1 MSLLS
6 NLTDELKAAMRAKDS
21 LKLEALRAIKS
32 AILLAQTSSGAGDT
46 LSENEENKL
55 LQKLVKERKDSAT
68 IFKEQNRDDLAAP
81 EEAQAAV
88 IATFLPEQLTS
99 EEIEGIVVDIIKKTG
114 AEGIK
119 DMGKVMGMASKE
131 MAGKAD
137 GKSISTVVKE
147 KLSNG

>member
-46 LSENEENKL
+46 LSENEEIKL
-55 LQKLVKERKDSAT
+55 LQKLVKQRKDSAT

-119 DMGKVMGMASKE
+119 DMGKVMGLLKSKHSDTLDFS
-131 MAGKAD
+131 KVS
-137 GKSISTVVKE
+137 SIIKE
-147 KLSNG
+147 LLN